1 MPVELCIWSIFV
13 IKYLSPF
20 KEGILCMAELE
31 HSLYRPN
38 FFRAT
43 SGRSTQSEDPGKK
56 QTSKEVSRKVEERHT
71 WDVSEM
77 APYHLSGVV
86 NLFKDYDRP
95 VETPDGMLERDS
107 LHVHHE
113 NLTLYTP
120 RNWKDQEAVS
130 RFESVARKF
139 YFPNGEFEV
148 IAPKTGESVKVERKS
163 WVAMRDGEVVGVY
176 SALNDDPYAPKSD
189 RERAERPL
197 DPEKP
202 NEQPLKMAYGHV
214 MMIKRSVRRTEIG
227 SYLFA
232 KSNDEIFAAGYD
244 QVTACIDQAGNWS
257 ANVDFLL
264 SLGFRDDFRKS
275 SAYSYIDGEGNRVIG
290 RREIL
295 TADAWKKC
303 RSDVYTRIGKKWN
316 VSPVELAA
324 V

>member
-1 MPVELCIWSIFV
+1 M
-13 IKYLSPF
+13 
-20 KEGILCMAELE
+20 GELE
-31 HSLYRPN
+31 HSLYRPD

-43 SGRSTQSEDPGKK
+43 SRRYIRPEQSGRK
-56 QTSKEVSRKVEERHT
+56 QESNEASRKVEERHT

-77 APYHLSGVV
+77 KPFHLPGVV
-86 NLFKDYDRP
+86 NLFRDYDRP
-95 VETPDGMLERDS
+95 IETPDGMFDRDS

-130 RFESVARKF
+130 RFEDVAEKF
-139 YFPNGEFEV
+139 YFPDGEFEV
-148 IAPKTGESVKVERKS
+148 IAPKTGEPVKVKRKS

-189 RERAERPL
+189 RERAERPF
-197 DPEKP
+197 DPDKP
-202 NEQPLKMAYGHV
+202 NEQPLRMAYGHV
-214 MMIKRSVRRTEIG
+214 MMIKRSVRRMEIG

-244 QVTACIDQAGNWS
+244 QVTGCIDQAGNWS

-275 SAYSYIDGEGNRVIG
+275 GLYSYLDGEGNRVSG

-295 TADAWKKC
+295 TADAWKKN
-303 RSDVYTRIGKKWN
+303 RTDVYSRIGKKWN
-316 VSPVELAA
+316 ISAAELAA